1 MAQLPAIGREGPPP
15 ITSERFFEVASRFL
29 SKADMATLASLTLEP
44 PREDEQ
50 IASELILRWFS
61 FERSLRLS
69 LARIRAQKLNRDDM
83 PSGEDESKIY
93 AALDAQQ
100 VARAASSIDD
110 PLEAELFLLKA
121 RLDFIDLASAL
132 HHFDADA
139 VFAYGLSLLLRERG
153 VRFAREAGRSAYGT
167 IYNRILGE

>member
-1 MAQLPAIGREGPPP
+1 MAQLPAIGRDGPLP

-29 SKADMATLASLTLEP
+29 SASDLATLTGLVLEP
-44 PREDEQ
+44 PREDGP
-50 IASELILRWFS
+50 ITSDIILRWYS

-69 LARIRAQKLNRDDM
+69 LARIRAQRLSRDDLAT
-83 PSGEDESKIY
+83 GDDESKIY
-93 AALDAQQ
+93 AALDVQQ
-100 VARAASSIDD
+100 VARAASSIDN

-121 RLDFIDLASAL
+121 RLDFIDLAGAL
-132 HHFDADA
+132 HHFDAEA

-153 VRFAREAGRSAYGT
+153 IRFAREAGRSAYGA